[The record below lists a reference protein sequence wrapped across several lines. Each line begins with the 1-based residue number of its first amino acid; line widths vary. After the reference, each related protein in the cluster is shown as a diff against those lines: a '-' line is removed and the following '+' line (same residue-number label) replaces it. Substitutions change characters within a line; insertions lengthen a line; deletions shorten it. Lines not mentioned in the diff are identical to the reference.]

1 MPQASPDTKKLTAFA
16 GHETDGL
23 RLAGIL
29 TGRTRRAFDERTRY
43 CYHVQTSRGRILMF
57 TWDSS
62 FSLALGETV
71 DLPIRINTFLT
82 TKGTPSFQVFLDSPG
97 DFEESW

>member
-1 MPQASPDTKKLTAFA
+1 
-16 GHETDGL
+16 
-23 RLAGIL
+23 
-29 TGRTRRAFDERTRY
+29 
-43 CYHVQTSRGRILMF
+43 MF